1 MWHKTEHNI
10 LHAASQLL
18 LYAVTWE
25 KLSTEWHVLITEY

>member
-18 LYAVTWE
+18 LYAVTRE